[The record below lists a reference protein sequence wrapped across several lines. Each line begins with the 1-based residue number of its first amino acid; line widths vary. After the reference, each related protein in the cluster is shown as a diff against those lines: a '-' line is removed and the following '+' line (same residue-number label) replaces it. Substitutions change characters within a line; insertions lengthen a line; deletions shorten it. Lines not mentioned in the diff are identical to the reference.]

1 MCSNA
6 AQEAPL
12 IITLAGEFDI
22 YTAGELADMLERTEE
37 RANVILDM
45 TSVRYLDSTSLT
57 VFIRMRKRRL
67 EKHFPPC
74 RIVGLSPNLRRLFK
88 LTRLDLVWPIYDTL
102 DEAVDSFR
110 IAS

>member
-22 YTAGELADMLERTEE
+22 YTAGELADTLAAGEE
-37 RANVILDM
+37 RANVIVDM
-45 TSVRYLDSTSLT
+45 THVRYLDSTSLT

-67 EKHFPPC
+67 ETNLPPC
-74 RIVGLSPNLRRLFK
+74 RLVGLGPNLRRLFR
-88 LTRLDLVWPIYDTL
+88 LTRLDAVWPIYETI
-102 DEAVDSFR
+102 DEARGSFR
-110 IAS
+110 LAS